1 MNIDKEDFKELVN
14 RLKKVV
20 EDMERIVK
28 DKDILLVPREE
39 KKKDVFHT

>member
-1 MNIDKEDFKELVN
+1 MNVDKEDFKELVN